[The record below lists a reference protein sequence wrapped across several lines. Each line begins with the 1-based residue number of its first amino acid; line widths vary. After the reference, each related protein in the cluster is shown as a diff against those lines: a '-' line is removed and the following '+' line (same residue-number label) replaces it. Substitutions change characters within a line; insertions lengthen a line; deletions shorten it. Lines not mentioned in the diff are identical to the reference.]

1 MQKSHPAS
9 VAPDRK
15 VHAASIVADPF
26 LAVRPHHYARRTLN
40 MQLLALCTT
49 DSPLAGRLCAY
60 TIIPG

>member
-9 VAPDRK
+9 VAPDPK
-15 VHAASIVADPF
+15 VYAASVVADPF

-49 DSPLAGRLCAY
+49 VDV
-60 TIIPG
+60 